1 MLLASTAAGLPDWD
15 LSSLRSSHCP
25 DRSVISGLYQWPFQ
39 QDTWSHYT
47 ALAAVDKAGLEFT
60 ETRLSAGIKATGIMP
75 SPGAFLS
82 CRCSWIALEFFSSFL
97 DSWSR
102 PRDSSARL
110 ITFSSPLGLWKKT
123 ACLWGSATL
132 SVHCSAF

>member
-47 ALAAVDKAGLEFT
+47 ALAAVDKAGLGDT
-60 ETRLSAGIKATGIMP
+60 VPNRSSTYHCTHQCIGC
-75 SPGAFLS
+75 PGCHVLCNQLVNF
-82 CRCSWIALEFFSSFL
+82 
-97 DSWSR
+97 
-102 PRDSSARL
+102 
-110 ITFSSPLGLWKKT
+110 
-123 ACLWGSATL
+123 
-132 SVHCSAF
+132 